1 MSVRKIIIEK
11 GKTSRPGIAEE
22 WIRKSYSVEAE
33 VPESYTRETI
43 EEMRRDLEQ
52 MIDGWLSEAPTPAEA
67 EILKLDIESLPWQ
80 RRDKTPCKPGDW
92 GWLFGPESVVGPPEG
107 SEPLIVLL
115 DKHGGK
121 VELPPYEITY
131 SKDRAFIQ
139 RRPLKSSSNPHERM
153 DTALKNI
160 HSAAG
165 RMGLKK

>member
-1 MSVRKIIIEK
+1 MNNLSEDRLVKVILAIRE
-11 GKTSRPGIAEE
+11 GLTSI
-22 WIRKSYSVEAE
+22 VEQLN
-33 VPESYTRETI
+33 SLL
-43 EEMRRDLEQ
+43 EEM
-52 MIDGWLSEAPTPAEA
+52 APETAIPT
-67 EILKLDIESLPWQ
+67 LDIEALPWLK
-80 RRDKTPCKPGDW
+80 RDKTPCKPGDW

-107 SEPLIVLL
+107 SEPLIILL

-153 DTALKNI
+153 NTALKNI